1 MINEGRVVTIKKQ
14 WVWIN
19 GEKFEILDR
28 LDRITLA
35 DSFLKNKVGRGSGE
49 AKLYVGQENSF
60 NVFFDDMDREFFFIK
75 DDLISYMYDV
85 KDEFFNPQQNY
96 KKKDEMP
103 QLFEKYISYI
113 KSYNNHFLMFS
124 MERIDVAPP
133 RVYLKSDSEYYDLM
147 REIGLPNISLLS
159 IFKIKNGDGVIYYY
173 MRIFIE
179 DKLNNKKIRSTIS
192 DFEIEEDTLKQLCA
206 SLNAGQNIILN
217 GVPGTG
223 KTHLATKFAEEA
235 MGENGFILG
244 KFLQAIRENK
254 WLIIDEINRADI
266 DKAFGQLFTVLSG
279 HDVELPYEDVEG
291 NPIKTVMNKN
301 FNRNQYIDGTYYIG
315 KNWRIIGTMNSYDKN
330 TLFDLSYAFMRRF
343 MFVEIEVPNSF
354 DFAAEF
360 KNENNEND
368 KIDNNYYEKLEK
380 LFKINTSSDIKA
392 KYKINRKLGPAIF
405 LDIFTYIDSRSKL
418 SGNSLDYN
426 SEILGDAI
434 NAYVIPQFEGL
445 GKKIKNVKKF
455 FESEIFNEEIDKKG
469 WALVKNK
476 LEDLEPKRFKN

>member
-1 MINEGRVVTIKKQ
+1 M
-14 WVWIN
+14 
-19 GEKFEILDR
+19 
-28 LDRITLA
+28 
-35 DSFLKNKVGRGSGE
+35 
-49 AKLYVGQENSF
+49 
-60 NVFFDDMDREFFFIK
+60 
-75 DDLISYMYDV
+75 
-85 KDEFFNPQQNY
+85 
-96 KKKDEMP
+96 
-103 QLFEKYISYI
+103 
-113 KSYNNHFLMFS
+113 
-124 MERIDVAPP
+124 
-133 RVYLKSDSEYYDLM
+133 
-147 REIGLPNISLLS
+147 
-159 IFKIKNGDGVIYYY
+159 
-173 MRIFIE
+173 
-179 DKLNNKKIRSTIS
+179 
-192 DFEIEEDTLKQLCA
+192 
-206 SLNAGQNIILN
+206 
-217 GVPGTG
+217 
-223 KTHLATKFAEEA
+223 
-235 MGENGFILG
+235 
-244 KFLQAIRENK
+244 QAIRENK

>member
-235 MGENGFILG
+235 MGG
-244 KFLQAIRENK
+244 A
-254 WLIIDEINRADI
+254 
-266 DKAFGQLFTVLSG
+266 
-279 HDVELPYEDVEG
+279 
-291 NPIKTVMNKN
+291 
-301 FNRNQYIDGTYYIG
+301 
-315 KNWRIIGTMNSYDKN
+315 
-330 TLFDLSYAFMRRF
+330 
-343 MFVEIEVPNSF
+343 
-354 DFAAEF
+354 
-360 KNENNEND
+360 
-368 KIDNNYYEKLEK
+368 
-380 LFKINTSSDIKA
+380 SSCK
-392 KYKINRKLGPAIF
+392 P
-405 LDIFTYIDSRSKL
+405 
-418 SGNSLDYN
+418 
-426 SEILGDAI
+426 
-434 NAYVIPQFEGL
+434 
-445 GKKIKNVKKF
+445 
-455 FESEIFNEEIDKKG
+455 
-469 WALVKNK
+469 
-476 LEDLEPKRFKN
+476 